1 MKPWMKRMT
10 SALAISMMTCALF
23 TGCLGGS
30 EAPGSSSGSDAG
42 KKVEEPI
49 KMEAMATLKL
59 GEKDIP
65 VYEFKGEEPLP
76 LEMSMMT
83 VTPEAIYLIEHTH
96 GKDDKVLGK
105 YPYKGDQLTAREDLG
120 EATSN
125 VLTTDG
131 KNVYFF
137 LKGGHLGIYDGQELT
152 KVPLS
157 DNREGSTQVVYGSDQ
172 AYFSRSGALK
182 TAGYTR
188 AKIGK
193 DGYTDPVLL
202 LSQKEYVH
210 KMKDERDEVSPKLIF
225 ADEMGFYLRWTARHG
240 SKNGQGWTSPI
251 YLYDKDGKEVRQ
263 LNPDAGI
270 PDGTEKWAGKKLLV
284 CTTKDYFC
292 FLTTGAIRVFDKNTS
307 AYVGDIKWAIDKRPV
322 LADLGHFAVDGDNH
336 IYFGIWD
343 GKDKQQHI
351 YRMDL

>member
-1 MKPWMKRMT
+1 MKNWMKRMS
-10 SALAISMMTCALF
+10 SALTIGMMTCALF
-23 TGCLGGS
+23 TGCGGG
-30 EAPGSSSGSDAG
+30 ETPGTPSSSSSGTKAED
-42 KKVEEPI
+42 VI
-49 KMEAMATLKL
+49 KMDPIATLKL
-59 GEKDIP
+59 GEKDLS

-83 VTPEAIYLIEHTH
+83 VTPDAIYVVEHTH

-105 YPYKGDQLTAREDLG
+105 YPYKGDKLAAREDLG
-120 EATSN
+120 EATSV

-131 KNVYFF
+131 KNVYFHT
-137 LKGGHLGIYDGQELT
+137 KDGHLGIYDGQELT

-157 DNREGSTQVVYGSDQ
+157 DNREGSTQVVYGSNQ
-172 AYFSRSGALK
+172 AYFSRSGAGK

-188 AKIGK
+188 SKIGK
-193 DGYTDPVLL
+193 DSYTDPVLL

-251 YLYDKDGKEVRQ
+251 YLYDQDGKEVRQ
-263 LNPDAGI
+263 LNPDAGV

-307 AYVGDIKWAIDKRPV
+307 AYVGDIKWEMDKAPV
-322 LADLGHFAVDGDNH
+322 LADPGNFAVDGDNH
-336 IYFGIWD
+336 IYFGVWD
-343 GKDKQQHI
+343 RKNKQQHI